1 LRNKKTPYW
10 FGGFGDIEYHLQGET
25 DITKRRLTM
34 SIQQTVF
41 PFKVETTKERLTAH
55 GGLALMG
62 EFNHGIGLREL
73 ANQYL
78 PGPGSNRGFD
88 PSEIVDAVVLMLQ
101 GGGRSLEDLRELKDE
116 EGLMKLMGR
125 HQIAEP
131 DTVGDW
137 LRRMG
142 DPTRGGPGLEGL
154 DRVRSKI
161 NERIMRRDGIK
172 EYTLDA
178 DAMEIVGEKA
188 EALFT
193 YQGNKGYMPVAGF
206 LYEISLCLYDEFR
219 EGNVAPAFGQKEFY
233 LQCKKRMSR
242 GKKIG
247 NYRADSAS
255 YQAGLFNQLEEDGV
269 KYGITVDQDKAVKKV
284 IGMIC
289 EGEWK
294 EPVRGCGYQLAE
306 TVHCMNGTKKA
317 FRLVVKRQIRRQG
330 ELFEKE
336 GPYFYHAVATNWL
349 KEEKNPQEVL
359 KWHNQ
364 RGQAENFNKEL
375 KIGLGME
382 RMPCGQTHANAV
394 FFRIGVIAYNLF
406 IGFKRLSCPESW
418 AKHTIAT
425 FRWKMVQVAGRIV
438 KHAGETVLKLMI
450 DLEKLDLFKE
460 IRRKSF
466 DLSLC
471 PDG

>member
-1 LRNKKTPYW
+1 
-10 FGGFGDIEYHLQGET
+10 
-25 DITKRRLTM
+25 M
-34 SIQQTVF
+34 IQQTIF
-41 PFKVETTKERLTAH
+41 PFKIKTTKERLTAH
-55 GGLALMG
+55 GGLALMA

-73 ANQYL
+73 TDRYL
-78 PGPGSNRGFD
+78 PGPGSNRGFE

-116 EGLMKLMGR
+116 AGLMELIGR
-125 HQIAEP
+125 DEIPEP

-142 DPTRGGPGLEGL
+142 DPKTGQLGLEGL
-154 DRVRSKI
+154 DRVRDKI
-161 NERIMRRDGIK
+161 NERVLRKDGIQ

-178 DAMEIVGEKA
+178 DATEIIGEKSD
-188 EALFT
+188 ALFT
-193 YQGNKGYMPVAGF
+193 YNGNKGYMPMLGF
-206 LYEISLCLYDEFR
+206 LYENSVCLLDEFR
-219 EGNVAPAFGQKEFY
+219 EGNLAPAFGQKEFY
-233 LQCKKRMSR
+233 LQCKERMPCGKRIGYYR
-242 GKKIG
+242 G
-247 NYRADSAS
+247 DSAS

-269 KYGITVDQDKAVKKV
+269 RYGITVDQDKAVKLA
-284 IGMIC
+284 IGLIPSGDW
-289 EGEWK
+289 E
-294 EPVRGCGYQLAE
+294 EPVKGCGYELAE
-306 TVHCMNGTKKA
+306 TVHCMNETERA
-317 FRLVVKRQIRRQG
+317 FRLVVKRGIRRQG

-336 GPYFYHAVATNWL
+336 GQYFYHAVASNWPE
-349 KEEKNPQEVL
+349 EEKNTEEVL
-359 KWHNQ
+359 RWHNQ

-382 RMPCGQTHANAV
+382 RMPCGQTYANAV

-450 DLEKLDLFKE
+450 DLEKLEWFQG

-466 DLSLC
+466 ELSLC

>member
-1 LRNKKTPYW
+1 
-10 FGGFGDIEYHLQGET
+10 
-25 DITKRRLTM
+25 M
-34 SIQQTVF
+34 IQQTIF
-41 PFKVETTKERLTAH
+41 SFKIETTKERLTAF
-55 GGLALMG
+55 GGLALMA

-73 ANQYL
+73 TDQYL

-88 PSEIVDAVVLMLQ
+88 PSVFVDTVVLMLQ
-101 GGGRSLEDLRELKDE
+101 GGGRSLEDLRELKNE
-116 EGLMKLMGR
+116 EGLMKLIGR
-125 HQIAEP
+125 DEVPEP

-142 DPTRGGPGLEGL
+142 DPKTGQPGLKGL
-154 DRVRSKI
+154 DRVRDKI
-161 NERIMRRDGIK
+161 NGRILKRDGIK

-178 DAMEIVGEKA
+178 DATEIIGEKDD
-188 EALFT
+188 ALFT
-193 YQGNKGYMPVAGF
+193 YNGNKGYMPVAGF
-206 LYEISLCLYDEFR
+206 LYETPVCLYDEFR

-233 LQCKKRMSR
+233 LQCKQRMPR

-247 NYRADSAS
+247 YYRADSAS
-255 YQAGLFNQLEEDGV
+255 YQAELFNQLEEDGV
-269 KYGITVDQDKAVKKV
+269 KYAITADQDKAVKKV
-284 IGMIC
+284 IALIGQ
-289 EGEWK
+289 EEWK
-294 EPVRGCGYQLAE
+294 EPVRGCGYELAE
-306 TVHCMNGTKKA
+306 TVHCMNETEKA
-317 FRLVVKRQIRRQG
+317 FRLVVKREVRRQG
-330 ELFEKE
+330 ELFEVK
-336 GPYFYHAVATNWL
+336 GAPYFYHAVATNWL
-349 KEEKNPQEVL
+349 EEEKDTAAVL

-382 RMPCGQTHANAV
+382 RMPCGQIHANAV

-418 AKHTIAT
+418 MKQTIAT

-450 DLEKLDLFKE
+450 DLEKLGLFKG

-466 DLSLC
+466 ELSLC